1 MTADIIGID
10 ISKDRLYAHRATDG
24 AEAGFSNDAPG
35 AHQDRPRGCGDAR
48 ADGGGAGAGACA
60 GQTGPSA
67 RSQRVGRRP
76 PGADQGLQRRP

>member
-35 AHQDRPRGCGDAR
+35 PR
-48 ADGGGAGAGACA
+48 
-60 GQTGPSA
+60 
-67 RSQRVGRRP
+67 RR
-76 PGADQGLQRRP
+76 QRRIGPVPARVILEATGRCHLALGSVCI